1 MELANL
7 EKLLEKYL
15 DATTTIEEE
24 NELKNYFLSDNVAPH
39 LKEYQA
45 LFGYFSASKS
55 ERFTKTIQL
64 KTQKTN
70 WKWLSIAASVVLL
83 VSVYTGFENYQHKK
97 EAEIVYS
104 QTLQAFGMLSANL
117 NKGNDAIAQ
126 FSENLNRGNV
136 AIAQLQ
142 HFENSKNKIFK
153 QPK

>member
-7 EKLLEKYL
+7 EKLLDKYL

-39 LKEYQA
+39 LQEYKA

-55 ERFTKTIQL
+55 ERYTKTIQL
-64 KTQKTN
+64 KTQKMN

-97 EAEIVYS
+97 EAEIVYT
-104 QTLQAFGMLSANL
+104 QTLEAFGMLSANL
-117 NKGNDAIAQ
+117 NKGNNAIAQ
-126 FSENLNRGNV
+126 LSENLNKGNV
-136 AIAQLQ
+136 AIRQLQ
-142 HFENSKNKIFK
+142 HFENTKNKVFK
-153 QPK
+153 

>member
-1 MELANL
+1 M
-7 EKLLEKYL
+7 
-15 DATTTIEEE
+15 
-24 NELKNYFLSDNVAPH
+24 
-39 LKEYQA
+39 
-45 LFGYFSASKS
+45 
-55 ERFTKTIQL
+55 
-64 KTQKTN
+64 
-70 WKWLSIAASVVLL
+70 
-83 VSVYTGFENYQHKK
+83 
-97 EAEIVYS
+97 YS